1 MARLAS
7 VLTCDCAGT
16 HPAVGGLSFLGRIDC
31 PFQLAERIHG
41 RKSFDLCSKLAY
53 PSFSACLS
61 PHLAALMGAIIVT
74 IKKADHYL
82 RIEPAYRIDIDGY
95 CPGRM
100 SAAFVP
106 ILSRN
111 KI

>member
-1 MARLAS
+1 
-7 VLTCDCAGT
+7 
-16 HPAVGGLSFLGRIDC
+16 
-31 PFQLAERIHG
+31 
-41 RKSFDLCSKLAY
+41 
-53 PSFSACLS
+53 
-61 PHLAALMGAIIVT
+61 LAALMGAIIVT
-74 IKKADHYL
+74 ITKADHYL
-82 RIEPAYRIDIDGY
+82 RIEPAYRIDINGY